1 VEEQRNIG
9 EFVERLPVIIDV
21 SSLNLRSG
29 RRGCKK
35 TCERICVHCSVCGG
49 RFFMG
54 KGTDAMAKV
63 KYSFMDKE
71 VEVVIC
77 GVCLDVFVDLLHVGQ
92 RLVDDKKWRV
102 RSKTA
107 RVSMV
112 EDVLLCGNC
121 WRKADTH
128 MFIKFDNLLIG
139 GKSEAYG
146 TKRVCARCVVSYLE
160 LMVKSGFMKRRIFS
174 YVEEKDVKEVQYCR
188 GMVVSA

>member
-1 VEEQRNIG
+1 MEEQRNIG
-9 EFVERLPVIIDV
+9 EFVECLPVIIDV

-35 TCERICVHCSVCGG
+35 TCEKIHMRCSVCERGY
-49 RFFMG
+49 FIG

-63 KYSFMDKE
+63 RYSFMGKE
-71 VEVVIC
+71 TEVVMC
-77 GVCLDVFVDLLHVGQ
+77 GVCLDVFVDLLGVGQ
-92 RLVDDKKWRV
+92 RLVDDKNWRV
-102 RSKTA
+102 TSKTA

-112 EDVLLCGNC
+112 EELLLCGNC

-128 MFIKFDNLLIG
+128 MFVKFDNLLIG

-160 LMVKSGFMKRRIFS
+160 LMMRSGFMKKRIFL
-174 YVEEKDVKEVQYCR
+174 YVDEKDAKEVQYCR
-188 GMVVSA
+188 GMVISA